1 DGKVFDN
8 PKPEE
13 TLKRIIEMS
22 TKENDIVLDF
32 FAGSGTTGAVA
43 MKMKRQF
50 ILTEQMD
57 YIEKVTVERLKKVIG
72 KKIKKSGKLLDEIDF
87 DNGGISK
94 AVNWKGG
101 GDFVYCELMEY
112 NEQFVE
118 KIKKADTTQ
127 KLLNIWKDVR
137 SKSFLNYN
145 VDIKKFDE
153 TIDEFKKL
161 SLDKQK
167 RILFDLLNKNQLYVN
182 LSEIEDGEFG
192 VGERDKKVNKEFYRN

>member
-1 DGKVFDN
+1 
-8 PKPEE
+8 
-13 TLKRIIEMS
+13 MS

-57 YIEKVTVERLKKVIG
+57 YIEKVTIERLKKVIG

-87 DNGGISK
+87 DIGGISK

-101 GDFVYCELMEY
+101 GDFIYCELMEY

-118 KIKKADTTQ
+118 KIKKAKDT
-127 KLLNIWKDVR
+127 KALLKIWKEM
-137 SKSFLNYN
+137 SAQGGSAYGGKFSAFLNYN

-153 TIDEFKKL
+153 TIDEFKKFVF
-161 SLDKQK
+161 DKQK
-167 RILFDLLNKNQLYVN
+167 RILFDLLNKNQLYVG
-182 LSEIEDGEFG
+182 LSEIEDVEFG
-192 VGERDKKVNKEFYRN
+192 VEEGDKKINMEFYKN